1 MAKLLQ
7 QNPNIAQ
14 VKFVWL
20 IRFNTNFYI
29 RSLPGRFRL
38 NLNWLRWVVLT
49 ILFVQW
55 ASQQTP
61 YHTLRPLA
69 FLPSWPMRNK
79 SSPPPLPILLLP
91 LVCYNYLKYLNCK
104 IDNLFSQPRCLL
116 ACFAQWPP
124 LRPWSSLQPRD
135 WNLWMAG
142 HPHWTGLQSRR

>member
-14 VKFVWL
+14 VTFVWL

-38 NLNWLRWVVLT
+38 NLNWLRWV
-49 ILFVQW
+49 ILLVQW
-55 ASQQTP
+55 ASHQTP
-61 YHTLRPLA
+61 HPQTLGLSA
-69 FLPSWPMRNK
+69 FMTHEKQILPP
-79 SSPPPLPILLLP
+79 SPPYPAAPLGLLEL
-91 LVCYNYLKYLNCK
+91 LKDLSCK
-104 IDNLFSQPRCLL
+104 TDNLFTQHRCLL

-124 LRPWSSLQPRD
+124 LRPWSSIQPRD

-142 HPHWTGLQSRR
+142 HPHWRGLQSRR